1 MPFSNK
7 QSDIFFNDETKE
19 MFVCTVSAITAAR
32 CETGDTIYGAL
43 PIIYKID
50 KDTNYK
56 QTVYPANL
64 ETFQTDEN
72 SDLYNLTPE
81 CPVEDLNFDS
91 ITKPLINFNKDTSRY
106 SVTFLGRFAS
116 DVDGLVINNYIF
128 ENVDNRFHLLKAK
141 SLLPENSLSAS
152 NGRFTFDGGYLN
164 SDLYVGGNT
173 VRNKNSSWFNPSD
186 GTEIERSPNYMLGP
200 TYVESTS
207 ALGFNLMQDY
217 TADTTADALTG
228 DRNFPFMYGGG
239 YITVNPKYFAFDPQ
253 HTIRVEFR
261 ARSFNTP
268 SPTAYG
274 STQSVG
280 VNPSRWIQQ
289 YSPAGSGE
297 GFSVYFFEQPKR
309 LSYVVPNGV
318 ASTLGYSPADF
329 NLVETAG
336 SAQTTVGL
344 FEREYWNPIGT
355 AKDSTKYG
363 YYGNVGDG
371 APANSFLGVGF
382 DIGGNFVTTSED
394 KPGNYDGS
402 TETAKPCS
410 VGIRGNRF
418 TNCKVLSVVELSD
431 VPGATSIPLH
441 TSASDA
447 VFVDYRVDLSN
458 KGRRLTVYHKLTSST
473 DYNTILDLRLN
484 KIQGTGAGNE
494 YDPWAGFNVD
504 PIEENYP
511 LLNVGLS
518 FTTSTKA
525 SQFELHSFEV
535 KGVKVHRPWEQKE
548 KVEEE
553 TKTRIDYINQSSENL
568 RKRLLNVDSNEN
580 VNVEMVVPAK
590 AGIANDIYEET
601 NTSKITLCSDNNPDI
616 IEEEVDVTYKG
627 IRPETIDKVIQATER
642 GDLIPEIGGN
652 PIPRRTKEINETIY
666 EDLVIPVEDPV
677 QFLPKTF
684 RKKCR
689 TAGKPEDNVGLWL
702 YESTPFVYN
711 GNTHIFIMRGIETG
725 NLNTN
730 TLNIYRNENNL
741 KSLARMLTDELELFT
756 KDANG
761 LPYKYW
767 ELHVTERS
775 LPGTNLWNSNSEL
788 DYSTDIRE
796 WSWTPKLTIDNT
808 AWTDEDYAEAT
819 IPGFRGPNPGIL
831 CALIEEP
838 DPEEGTED
846 GGDGGGGFPDL
857 GDLIR
862 ERNIVVSE
870 SAEEEYSGYAPS
882 KTILY
887 SNGWIEVQY
896 DNPPRGQERHYRS
909 PGGTRYQADGKT
921 QIEWTETGIR
931 KYLTELT
938 DEGDWL
944 DYVERQ
950 EKSGGYS
957 EGL

>member
-7 QSDIFFNDETKE
+7 QSDIFYNDETKE

-64 ETFQTDEN
+64 ATFETDEK

-81 CPVEDLNFDS
+81 CPVEDLNFDT

-106 SVTFLGRFAS
+106 SVTFLGRPNDYVAKS
-116 DVDGLVINNYIF
+116 EIIINNYIF

-141 SLLPENSLSAS
+141 SLLPQNSLSAT
-152 NGRFTFDGGYLN
+152 NGRFTFDSGYLN

-186 GTEIERSPNYMLGP
+186 GTEVERSPNYMIAP
-200 TYVESTS
+200 THVESTS
-207 ALGFNLMQDY
+207 ALGFNLIQDNI
-217 TADTTADALTG
+217 DTSQDALTG
-228 DRNFPFMYGGG
+228 DKNFPFMYGGG
-239 YITVNPKYFAFDPQ
+239 YITVNPKYVAFDPRQ
-253 HTIRVEFR
+253 TIRVDFR

-268 SPTAYG
+268 SPTAYA

-280 VNPSRWIQQ
+280 SSATRWIQQ
-289 YSPAGSGE
+289 YAPAGAGE
-297 GFSVYFFEQPKR
+297 GFCVYFFKQPDYK
-309 LSYVVPNGV
+309 SYVVPNGV
-318 ASTLGYSPADF
+318 ATTLGYSPAEF
-329 NLVETAG
+329 NVVESAG

-344 FEREYWNPIGT
+344 FKRNNWNPYT
-355 AKDSTKYG
+355 AMDSG
-363 YYGNVGDG
+363 ANIGDG
-371 APANSFLGVGF
+371 EPANSFLGVGF

-394 KPGNYDGS
+394 KPGNYNGN
-402 TETAKPCS
+402 TETVKPCS

-418 TNCKVLSVVELSD
+418 TDCKVLSVVELSG

-458 KGRRLTVYHKLTSST
+458 KGKRLTVYHKLTSST

-494 YDPWAGFNVD
+494 YDPWSGFNVD

-535 KGVKVHRPWEQKE
+535 NGVKVHNPWDQKE
-548 KVEEE
+548 KVEEEE
-553 TKTRIDYINQSSENL
+553 TKTRIDYVNQSSENL
-568 RKRLLNVDSNEN
+568 RKRLLNVESNEN

-590 AGIANDIYEET
+590 AGVANDIYQET
-601 NTSKITLCSDNNPDI
+601 NTTEITLCTDNNPDI
-616 IEEEVDVTYKG
+616 VEEEVEVNYTG

-652 PIPRRTKEINETIY
+652 PIPRRTQEVDKTIY
-666 EDLVIPVEDPV
+666 KDLVNVVEDSV
-677 QFLPKTF
+677 QILPTLFK
-684 RKKCR
+684 KKCR
-689 TAGKPEDNVGLWL
+689 TAGKSGDAVGLWL
-702 YESTPFVYN
+702 YESKPFVYN
-711 GNTHIFIMRGIETG
+711 GNTHIFIMRGIETSDSK
-725 NLNTN
+725 T
-730 TLNIYRNENNL
+730 TTVSIYRDNIEALEL
-741 KSLARMLTDELELFT
+741 KLADQLQLFT

-767 ELHVTERS
+767 ELHLTERS
-775 LPGTNLWNSNSEL
+775 VPGEDKFDNHPEL
-788 DYSTDIRE
+788 DYSTDISE
-796 WSWTPKLTIDNT
+796 WSWEPKLTSGDT
-808 AWTDEDYAEAT
+808 RVAWTDEDYADAT
-819 IPGFRGPNPGIL
+819 TPGAL
-831 CALIEEP
+831 CAILEEP
-838 DPEEGTED
+838 DPEEGIEDVGGAGQVCTTISIDGLRKRLTPGANYEENLALRYKTEIGKTRTRYSNTYQD
-846 GGDGGGGFPDL
+846 IDIELELFDL
-857 GDLIR
+857 HSLGTL
-862 ERNIVVSE
+862 
-870 SAEEEYSGYAPS
+870 GAPS
-882 KTILY
+882 ICYHL
-887 SNGWIEVQY
+887 SVR
-896 DNPPRGQERHYRS
+896 DNS
-909 PGGTRYQADGKT
+909 
-921 QIEWTETGIR
+921 GI
-931 KYLTELT
+931 
-938 DEGDWL
+938 
-944 DYVERQ
+944 
-950 EKSGGYS
+950 S
-957 EGL
+957 EGGRQRSDIGLSEQRTATLELLKDMGVLNLP

>member
-64 ETFQTDEN
+64 ETFETDEN

-81 CPVEDLNFDS
+81 CPIEDLNFDS

-141 SLLPENSLSAS
+141 SLLPQHSLSAS

-173 VRNKNSSWFNPSD
+173 VRNKKSSWFNPSD

-228 DRNFPFMYGGG
+228 DRNFPFMHGGG
-239 YITVNPKYFAFDPQ
+239 YITVNPKYVAFDPQ

-289 YSPAGSGE
+289 YSPTGSGE

-329 NLVETAG
+329 NVVETAG

-344 FEREYWNPIGT
+344 FERQNWSPIGT
-355 AKDSTKYG
+355 EKDSTKNG
-363 YYGNVGDG
+363 YYGNVGEG
-371 APANSFLGVGF
+371 EPANSFLGVGF

-418 TNCKVLSVVELSD
+418 TDCKVLSVVELSD

-518 FTTSTKA
+518 FTTSNKV

-535 KGVKVHRPWEQKE
+535 KGIKVHNPWDQKE

-553 TKTRIDYINQSSENL
+553 GRKSRIDYINQSSENL
-568 RKRLLNVDSNEN
+568 RKRLLNVESNEN

-590 AGIANDIYEET
+590 AGIANDIYQET
-601 NTSKITLCSDNNPDI
+601 NTTEITLCSDNNPDI
-616 IEEEVDVTYKG
+616 VQEEVEVKYTG

-652 PIPRRTKEINETIY
+652 PIPVQTQEIKPITVSDKVYPI
-666 EDLVIPVEDPV
+666 EDPPGV
-677 QFLPKTF
+677 LPQTRSGWKPVCKT
-684 RKKCR
+684 K
-689 TAGKPEDNVGLWL
+689 TTSNTQL
-702 YESTPFVYN
+702 YINRQGIKYTHTDGAEVDYIVYIRARRNNQTTDTFVYYEN
-711 GNTHIFIMRGIETG
+711 QILNLNDIFIDDIVNDYDGITKYNKVWELVGIPDDAREGKDSDYDNPQFQFIKRGTE
-725 NLNTN
+725 
-730 TLNIYRNENNL
+730 E
-741 KSLARMLTDELELFT
+741 
-756 KDANG
+756 DANVFYHTG
-761 LPYKYW
+761 
-767 ELHVTERS
+767 ENAVCD
-775 LPGTNLWNSNSEL
+775 N
-788 DYSTDIRE
+788 DTD
-796 WSWTPKLTIDNT
+796 PPID
-808 AWTDEDYAEAT
+808 E
-819 IPGFRGPNPGIL
+819 
-831 CALIEEP
+831 
-838 DPEEGTED
+838 DPEEGTKPVKKEKIQVW
-846 GGDGGGGFPDL
+846 F
-857 GDLIR
+857 
-862 ERNIVVSE
+862 SE
-870 SAEEEYSGYAPS
+870 
-882 KTILY
+882 
-887 SNGWIEVQY
+887 
-896 DNPPRGQERHYRS
+896 
-909 PGGTRYQADGKT
+909 
-921 QIEWTETGIR
+921 ETGL
-931 KYLTELT
+931 KYGLHTAITITLREANRLHKVYGADWEKIEYDDGWTYYFWANYHDNVDPNAESGAWFATIGNHSKWELM
-938 DEGDWL
+938 DG
-944 DYVERQ
+944 
-950 EKSGGYS
+950 
-957 EGL
+957 